1 MTKTISLNHLT
12 KIEGHAT
19 LALQIDGMQ
28 IKKCELSSVEGSRYF
43 EGILKGHYYYEASE
57 ISSRICGICS
67 CAHTVAAI
75 IAIERALDV
84 TPSPQTVALRKLL
97 TIGERIRSHATHLYF
112 LALPD
117 YLGYESALSMLPKY
131 KKEIEQAIKL
141 IKAGNVMIRIIGGRD
156 LHPVSNTIGGMLKLP
171 TEQQLREL
179 ENVLKGIQDIA
190 IQTVSLFSQLK
201 NKPFERKVHYLS
213 LATPK
218 EYAMLEGFLKSER
231 GIFKPKDFHMHIA
244 EIHKEYSTANFV
256 FKDDKPYRVGALAR
270 INNNH
275 SHLSKTTKKLMKNS
289 SLKLP
294 NYNPFY
300 NNLAQALELVHCVEQ
315 SLSILQELPLEQE
328 KVAHF
333 KDIPVRE
340 GHG

>member
-97 TIGERIRSHATHLYF
+97 TIGERIISHATHLYF

-131 KKEIEQAIKL
+131 KTEIVRAIKMTK
-141 IKAGNVMIRIIGGRD
+141 IGNIMIRVIGGRD
-156 LHPVSNTIGGMLKLP
+156 LHPVSNTIGGFLKLP
-171 TEQQLREL
+171 S
-179 ENVLKGIQDIA
+179 NDSLKK
-190 IQTVSLFSQLK
+190 LK
-201 NKPFERKVHYLS
+201 
-213 LATPK
+213 AD
-218 EYAMLEGFLKSER
+218 LKS
-231 GIFKPKDFHMHIA
+231 IKP
-244 EIHKEYSTANFV
+244 
-256 FKDDKPYRVGALAR
+256 
-270 INNNH
+270 
-275 SHLSKTTKKLMKNS
+275 
-289 SLKLP
+289 
-294 NYNPFY
+294 
-300 NNLAQALELVHCVEQ
+300 
-315 SLSILQELPLEQE
+315 
-328 KVAHF
+328 
-333 KDIPVRE
+333 
-340 GHG
+340 